1 MGSDVVELNRLGL
14 TLYIDTM
21 IIDAPDDAS
30 AFLRRLHDEHW
41 IYLHRTD
48 AMDADLA
55 TALPSEAARLTG
67 ASAGYP
73 EAHGPPVPGQT
84 RQGHGV
90 QATREDMERLE
101 LVRQILHEVPRV
113 RGRTPTICATR
124 CMSRLRSGTADTR
137 CRRPTPALADRRWSQ
152 SVHFG

>member
-1 MGSDVVELNRLGL
+1 MGRDVVELNRLGL

-21 IIDAPDDAS
+21 IIDALDDAS
-30 AFLRRLHDEHW
+30 VFLRRLHVEHW

-55 TALPSEAARLTG
+55 TAPPSKAARLTG

-73 EAHGPPVPGQT
+73 EAHGPLVPGQT

-90 QATREDMERLE
+90 HATREDVDRPSLSG
-101 LVRQILHEVPRV
+101 RYAAGRRV
-113 RGRTPTICATR
+113 
-124 CMSRLRSGTADTR
+124 SSFLR
-137 CRRPTPALADRRWSQ
+137 
-152 SVHFG
+152 

>member
-1 MGSDVVELNRLGL
+1 MGSDVVELNRVGL

-55 TALPSEAARLTG
+55 TAPRSEAARLTG

-73 EAHGPPVPGQT
+73 EAHGPPVPGPT

-90 QATREDMERLE
+90 QATRENMERLE
-101 LVRQILHEVPRV
+101 LVRQILHGGASGERKDTNDLRDAMHVATAIRYGGYPLS
-113 RGRTPTICATR
+113 TTHACA
-124 CMSRLRSGTADTR
+124 S
-137 CRRPTPALADRRWSQ
+137 
-152 SVHFG
+152 

>member
-1 MGSDVVELNRLGL
+1 MGSDVVELNRVGL

-55 TALPSEAARLTG
+55 TAPRSEAARLTG

-84 RQGHGV
+84 RQGLGV
-90 QATREDMERLE
+90 QATREDMELLE
-101 LVRQILHEVPRV
+101 LVRHILHGGASGARKDTNELRDAMHVATAIRYGGYPLS
-113 RGRTPTICATR
+113 TTHACA
-124 CMSRLRSGTADTR
+124 S
-137 CRRPTPALADRRWSQ
+137 
-152 SVHFG
+152 